1 MSAAHAR
8 AHIGDARKC
17 TSYILWPFEPH
28 ELYFFRE
35 CSPRD
40 LNLDW
45 SCPRHFATLA
55 SRSSSSRA
63 WTARTMTGDTSI
75 RADATP
81 SATTTMTTTGTVPRG
96 KAMSAEFQL
105 VFSTLKSASNG
116 GGDGDAE
123 VLRKLRRAFPV
134 LMEQHFNPTS
144 GMRLTRATSF
154 VICDFMVGC
163 GLITDS

>member
-1 MSAAHAR
+1 MNAAHAR
-8 AHIGDARKC
+8 ARQRGRARA
-17 TSYILWPFEPH
+17 TSYILWPFEPD
-28 ELYFFRE
+28 ELYFFCA
-35 CSPRD
+35 CSRRD

-63 WTARTMTGDTSI
+63 WTATRTMTGDASM

-81 SATTTMTTTGTVPRG
+81 SATTTATTMMTTATVPRG

-123 VLRKLRRAFPV
+123 VLRTLRRAFPV

-144 GMRLTRATSF
+144 GTRLTREMTSR
-154 VICDFMVGC
+154 VISWLGVD
-163 GLITDS
+163 